1 MRYITLLMLLLL
13 APLAHGATTA
23 LEMPPD
29 GLRIA
34 LAAKTAELAKT
45 QERLAQVREALA
57 EERLKVAALEKRLAA
72 LEKARMVPA
81 AVHKTETGGR
91 VTSNTNGD
99 RGKHVA
105 KVGKPLVTTQKKV
118 QKPTSLAKSEV
129 KPVAQKTAPSAGKD
143 VLARLQDLW
152 PKGVTFDLKKVSFDD
167 VKRGQ
172 GGLVAG
178 VRVGGKPLTNSDGKP
193 IVVRGDRLEELALVV
208 HGAKS

>member
-23 LEMPPD
+23 LETSPD
-29 GLRIA
+29 GLRIV

-91 VTSNTNGD
+91 VTSNT
-99 RGKHVA
+99 KHVA

-118 QKPTSLAKSEV
+118 QKPTATSLAKSKV

-152 PKGVTFDLKKVSFDD
+152 PKGVPFDLKRVSFDD